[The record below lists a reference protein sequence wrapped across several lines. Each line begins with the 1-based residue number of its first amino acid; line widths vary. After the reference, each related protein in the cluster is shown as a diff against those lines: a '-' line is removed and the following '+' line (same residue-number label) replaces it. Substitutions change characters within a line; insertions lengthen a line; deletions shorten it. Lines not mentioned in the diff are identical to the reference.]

1 MKRDNHPP
9 RILDQIIEM
18 MFPLATLGGFN
29 FDARQL
35 SIQSIDDTKHQCS
48 QDSEPDAAKHKSRS
62 CAASDDEACNR
73 NLVWRDLRFAKK
85 RDQCGFDRRVDVSGQ
100 IERALL
106 RRIQND
112 ALSRATILLP
122 RRRKTEWP
130 RVPTHADHVII
141 CLRRIDHVDF
151 TDVDLVF
158 ELLKKRRGGRAR
170 QEEVPRDQSRP
181 ARVLN

>member
-62 CAASDDEACNR
+62 CAASDDKAHNR

-85 RDQCGFDRRVDVSGQ
+85 RDDCGFDRRVDVSGQ
-100 IERALL
+100 VQRSFLCGIK
-106 RRIQND
+106 ND
-112 ALSRATILLP
+112 ALSPTAILLQ
-122 RRRKTEWP
+122 RRTKTEWP
-130 RVPTHADHVII
+130 HVPTHADDVII
-141 CLRRIDHVDF
+141 YLCSIHRIDSAVVGLPCEF
-151 TDVDLVF
+151 VQKGRCGGKSQ
-158 ELLKKRRGGRAR
+158 KKI
-170 QEEVPRDQSRP
+170 PRDQCW
-181 ARVLN
+181 A